1 MRLVFDDGLLDPDH
15 DKYVHTTQLPVPI
28 RNTDPDT
35 GKFKAVKK
43 IFSFPKIIFKI
54 CTVRVHRA
62 LVNQKF
68 KRYIFPYGIKLKYQ
82 YCLKFFRQ
90 S

>member
-15 DKYVHTTQLPVPI
+15 DKYVHITQVPI

-43 IFSFPKIIFKI
+43 NFSFPKIIFKI
-54 CTVRVHRA
+54 CS
-62 LVNQKF
+62 NNN
-68 KRYIFPYGIKLKYQ
+68 IPD
-82 YCLKFFRQ
+82 
-90 S
+90 

>member
-1 MRLVFDDGLLDPDH
+1 MRLVFDGLLDPDL
-15 DKYVHTTQLPVPI
+15 DKYVHTTQVPVPI

-43 IFSFPKIIFKI
+43 ILSFPKIIFKI

-68 KRYIFPYGIKLKYQ
+68 KR
-82 YCLKFFRQ
+82 
-90 S
+90 

>member
-15 DKYVHTTQLPVPI
+15 DKYVHTTQVPI

-68 KRYIFPYGIKLKYQ
+68 KR
-82 YCLKFFRQ
+82 
-90 S
+90 

>member
-43 IFSFPKIIFKI
+43 I
-54 CTVRVHRA
+54 
-62 LVNQKF
+62 LVSQK
-68 KRYIFPYGIKLKYQ
+68 
-82 YCLKFFRQ
+82 
-90 S
+90 